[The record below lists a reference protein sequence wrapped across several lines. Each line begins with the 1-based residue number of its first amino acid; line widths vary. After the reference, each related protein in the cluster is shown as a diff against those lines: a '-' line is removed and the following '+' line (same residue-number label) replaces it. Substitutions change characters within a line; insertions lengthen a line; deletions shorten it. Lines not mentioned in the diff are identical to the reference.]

1 MSTAE
6 LNANE
11 RLRSADL
18 TLDDYLNH
26 FIRSFRRL
34 PRQIYRREKQERLD
48 IWRREKKPNHAVS
61 SRHVV
66 SVASSVNMR
75 LRVNKPP
82 DFVLRDSSQAFNS
95 LRSVC

>member
-1 MSTAE
+1 MSAAE

-18 TLDDYLNH
+18 TVDEYLNH
-26 FIRSFRRL
+26 FICCFGRF

-48 IWRREKKPNHAVS
+48 FRRRGKKNNHAVS

-66 SVASSVNMR
+66 SVASSVNMSEG
-75 LRVNKPP
+75 KQP
-82 DFVLRDSSQAFNS
+82 A
-95 LRSVC
+95 